1 MCLPLLIGWSNMP
14 LAGSSIIY
22 STRQSSYSSSASS
35 EPFLFIATPLHPSPP
50 PLLHQP
56 ITPLHPPSPLPLHPS
71 FLSPPPLLPLTPP
84 SLWPPPSPLLPIFF
98 FSNTLLLPY
107 TLLPLSLC
115 TLRFFPLLFFF

>member
-56 ITPLHPPSPLPLHPS
+56 ITPLHPPSPLPLH
-71 FLSPPPLLPLTPP
+71 FLSSP
-84 SLWPPPSPLLPIFF
+84 SSSSSSYSSSASS
-98 FSNTLLLPY
+98 FS
-107 TLLPLSLC
+107 SSSA
-115 TLRFFPLLFFF
+115 LRFFPRLFSFNLCILRVFFFLLLCILCV